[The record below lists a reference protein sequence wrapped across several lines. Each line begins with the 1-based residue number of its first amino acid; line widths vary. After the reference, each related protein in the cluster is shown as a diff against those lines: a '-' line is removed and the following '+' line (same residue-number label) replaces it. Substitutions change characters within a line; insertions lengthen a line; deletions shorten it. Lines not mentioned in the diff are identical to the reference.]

1 MSTKD
6 QILSAALHGEALLA
20 AKRPELQPLIDH
32 LREVAQSRDDIRT
45 ECVGVMAGS
54 WFASPGGGCRSTE
67 PALTQGIKRQ
77 PGNGSSESEKYIVF
91 FDHTDIDQDH
101 AGTICTSAY
110 CRNRTVA

>member
-20 AKRPELQPLIDH
+20 AKRPELQPMIDH

-54 WFASPGGGCRSTE
+54 WFADDARRGEELIAARRLSFDRTSSHSRHKT
-67 PALTQGIKRQ
+67 PAWKRQ
-77 PGNGSSESEKYIVF
+77 QRVRKVHRLLRP
-91 FDHTDIDQDH
+91 HRH
-101 AGTICTSAY
+101 
-110 CRNRTVA
+110 